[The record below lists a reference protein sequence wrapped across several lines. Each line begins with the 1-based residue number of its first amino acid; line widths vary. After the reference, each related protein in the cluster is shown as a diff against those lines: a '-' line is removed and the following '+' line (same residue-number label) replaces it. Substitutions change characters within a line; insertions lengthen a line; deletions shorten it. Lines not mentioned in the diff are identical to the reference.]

1 MLRGPQRFVLTLTV
15 ALICTTLVL
24 PAASSQTPDTN
35 LAFRRARNLQRG
47 INASIWFAQSPE
59 DYTVHRL
66 ETFTTADDI
75 DLMEKLGL
83 DHVRL
88 SIDPDPLLPWL
99 RKPDTVTPFMAE
111 LDKTVHTILAHHL
124 SVIIDIHP
132 ESSYKAPLRHGTAQ
146 VQQFTSLWRALAA
159 HYASLDPEHVFF
171 EIMNEPE
178 QDDPFRWQGIESTV
192 AAAIR
197 QVAPNNTIIAAG
209 ARWSGLDD
217 LMQLQPISQANVIY
231 TFHDYEPFPF
241 THQGATW
248 TSPEVRPLR
257 GIPYPSSPEVIAPL
271 LKQEPD
277 LHSQLFLEDYGL
289 GRWNAARVDST
300 IAFAAHWSQLHHVP
314 VYCGEFGVLR
324 DFAPPAMRAQWIH
337 DMRTTFEKYNIGWA
351 MWDYQTNFGL
361 VTKANGTTLPD
372 PAVVTALGLHM
383 LPH

>member
-1 MLRGPQRFVLTLTV
+1 MPRWPQRFVLTLTL
-15 ALICTTLVL
+15 ALICATLIL
-24 PAASSQTPDTN
+24 PAAFSQTPDTD
-35 LAFRRARNLQRG
+35 LAFHRAKNLQRG
-47 INASIWFAQSPE
+47 INASIWFAQSPQ

-66 ETFTTADDI
+66 ETFTTANDI
-75 DLMEKLGL
+75 AFMEKLGL

-88 SIDPDPLLPWL
+88 SIDPEPLLPWL
-99 RKPDTVTPFMAE
+99 REPGTVTPFMAE
-111 LDKTVHTILAHHL
+111 LDKTIHTILAHHL

-132 ESSYKAPLRHGTAQ
+132 ESSYKAPLLHGTAS

-159 HYASLDPEHVFF
+159 HYANLDPEHVFF

-209 ARWSGLDD
+209 AHYSGLDD
-217 LMQLQPISQANVIY
+217 LMQLQPISQPNVIY

-257 GIPYPSSPEVIAPL
+257 GIPYPSSPEDIAPL
-271 LKQEPD
+271 LQQEPD

-289 GRWNAARVDST
+289 GRWDAARIDST
-300 IAFAAHWSQLHHVP
+300 IAFAARWSQLHHAP
-314 VYCGEFGVLR
+314 VYCGEFGALR
-324 DFAPPAMRAQWIH
+324 YFAPPAMRAQWTH
-337 DMRTTFEKYNIGWA
+337 DMRVAFEKYNIGWA

-361 VTKANGTTLPD
+361 VTKANGTTSPD
-372 PAVVTALGLHM
+372 PAIVTALGLHM
-383 LPH
+383 PSQ